1 MACVSMSNDKDFDQ
15 DPTADAQVAK
25 LERIRQGK
33 NRKVFSDYIRIGESD
48 LYDYEP
54 VRRAV
59 LKEIAFMQVHDEDTK
74 VPKNSPFKGQYAGWC
89 YASQKRLA
97 ARVGTTEGYVKKC
110 VGLMEKDGVIETR
123 MWTDPMGYPHQE
135 YHVCEEAIEN
145 HQRAEDYMEY
155 ERKTPRRGGNKQ
167 ANKGSFK
174 LGNRVRATAPHS
186 RGHGTPQPYA
196 MGLHSRFWDG
206 CRIPEGRCSSGGFK
220 PSGGFFF
227 RLYKFSQWP
236 S

>member
-1 MACVSMSNDKDFDQ
+1 MACVSMSNNKDFDQ
-15 DPTADAQVAK
+15 DPTADARVAK

-74 VPKNSPFKGQYAGWC
+74 VPKNSPFKGQYVGWC

-110 VGLMEKDGVIETR
+110 VALMEKDGVIETR
-123 MWTDPMGYPHQE
+123 MWTDPMGYPHQIGRA
-135 YHVCEEAIEN
+135 HV
-145 HQRAEDYMEY
+145 
-155 ERKTPRRGGNKQ
+155 
-167 ANKGSFK
+167 
-174 LGNRVRATAPHS
+174 
-186 RGHGTPQPYA
+186 
-196 MGLHSRFWDG
+196 
-206 CRIPEGRCSSGGFK
+206 
-220 PSGGFFF
+220 
-227 RLYKFSQWP
+227 
-236 S
+236 